1 MIRWVRMAGHSRDYF
16 DGVLQKNMKPSRSI
30 TSPRPLKSRVDDISL
45 SHDQEKKNTIDTSR
59 ENRWCERYGYFIDL
73 TACEARAKIRRSCGL
88 CIARWR
94 QLSFDF
100 MEP

>member
-1 MIRWVRMAGHSRDYF
+1 
-16 DGVLQKNMKPSRSI
+16 MKP
-30 TSPRPLKSRVDDISL
+30 RVDGISL
-45 SHDQEKKNTIDTSR
+45 SHDQEKRKQIDASR

-73 TACEARAKIRRSCGL
+73 TACESRARIRRSCGL

-94 QLSFDF
+94 QLRFEF